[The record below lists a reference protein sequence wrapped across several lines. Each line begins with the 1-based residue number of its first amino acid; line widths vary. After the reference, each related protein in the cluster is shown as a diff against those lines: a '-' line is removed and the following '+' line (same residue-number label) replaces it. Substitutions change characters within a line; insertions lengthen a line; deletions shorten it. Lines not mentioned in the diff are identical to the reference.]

1 MTAIEGTELPITM
14 ADTAAPVRM
23 WLPQEETDEAALKQL
38 RNIASLPWVHGVR
51 VMPDCHLGIGATVG
65 SVIAM
70 RGAVSPAAV
79 GVDIGCGVAAVRT
92 DLVEE
97 DLEALGALRS
107 AIEAAI
113 PVGFA
118 AHEEAIPGSEL
129 TRLGARAGL
138 EEFWEGFSALPEKVQ
153 KREKKAR
160 KQLGTMG
167 GGNHFAELCVD
178 SRDGRVWITLHSG
191 SRNIG
196 KEVAEVHIS
205 RAKGL
210 EHNAQLGDKNLAVF
224 LADSPGM
231 DAYVRDVQWAQ
242 EYASRSREIMIGL
255 LKDAVAKHW
264 GARGRGVR
272 FDMPVNCHHN
282 YISIERIDGEDMV
295 VTRKGAISTR
305 DGDLA
310 LIPGS
315 MGVGSY
321 IVRGLANPDSF
332 YSASHGAG
340 RRMSRNAARKTF
352 TVGDLAKQTEGIET
366 RKDAGVLDEIPSA
379 YKDLH
384 AVMKY
389 QSDLVEPVAH
399 LQTVLCVKG

>member
-1 MTAIEGTELPITM
+1 MTPQTDLPVGLPDTE
-14 ADTAAPVRM
+14 APVRM
-23 WLPQEETDEAALKQL
+23 WLPEAEADAAALKQL
-38 RNIASLPWVHGVR
+38 RTIASLPWVHGVR
-51 VMPDCHLGIGATVG
+51 VMPDVHLGIGATVG

-79 GVDIGCGVAAVRT
+79 GVDIGCGVAALRT
-92 DLVEE
+92 DLVEADLE
-97 DLEALGALRS
+97 DLGTLRS
-107 AIEAAI
+107 AIEAVV
-113 PVGFA
+113 PVGF
-118 AHEEAIPGSEL
+118 HEHPQPLSPATLAG
-129 TRLGARAGL
+129 LGARGDL
-138 EEFWEGFSALPEKVQ
+138 DRFWEGFEALPEEVQ
-153 KREKKAR
+153 QREAKAR
-160 KQLGTMG
+160 RQLGTMG

-196 KEVAEVHIS
+196 KEIADVHIH

-210 EHNAQLGDKNLAVF
+210 EHNADIVDRDLAVF

-231 DAYVRDVQWAQ
+231 EDYVRDVQWAQ
-242 EYASRSREIMIGL
+242 EYAARSREVMVGL
-255 LKDAVAKHW
+255 LRQQIARHW
-264 GARGRGVR
+264 GSRGRQVT
-272 FDMPVNCHHN
+272 FDMPINCHHN
-282 YISIERIDGEDMV
+282 YLSIEQIDGEDMV
-295 VTRKGAISTR
+295 ITRKGAISTR
-305 DGDLA
+305 DSDLA

-332 YSASHGAG
+332 YSAAHGAG
-340 RRMSRNAARKTF
+340 RTMSRNAARKTF
-352 TVGDLAKQTEGIET
+352 TVKDLQKQTRGVES
-366 RKDAGVLDEIPSA
+366 RKDKGVLDEAPGA

-384 AVMKY
+384 AVMRY

>member
-1 MTAIEGTELPITM
+1 MTPQTDLPVSLPDTE
-14 ADTAAPVRM
+14 APVRM
-23 WLPQEETDEAALKQL
+23 WLPEAEADAAALKQL
-38 RNIASLPWVHGVR
+38 RTIASLPWVHGVR
-51 VMPDCHLGIGATVG
+51 VMPDVHLGIGATVG

-79 GVDIGCGVAAVRT
+79 GVDIGCGVAALRT
-92 DLVEE
+92 DLVEADLE
-97 DLEALGALRS
+97 DLGTLRS
-107 AIEAAI
+107 AIEAVV
-113 PVGFA
+113 PVGF
-118 AHEEAIPGSEL
+118 HEHPQPLSPATLAG
-129 TRLGARAGL
+129 LGARGDL
-138 EEFWEGFSALPEKVQ
+138 DRFWEGFEALPEEVQ
-153 KREKKAR
+153 QREAKAR
-160 KQLGTMG
+160 RQLGTMG

-196 KEVAEVHIS
+196 KEIADVHIH

-210 EHNAQLGDKNLAVF
+210 EHNADIADRDLAVF

-231 DAYVRDVQWAQ
+231 EAYVRDVHWAQ
-242 EYASRSREIMIGL
+242 EYAARSREVMVGL
-255 LKDAVAKHW
+255 LRQQIARHW
-264 GARGRGVR
+264 GSRGRQVT
-272 FDMPVNCHHN
+272 FDMPINCHHN
-282 YISIERIDGEDMV
+282 YLSIEQIDGEDMV
-295 VTRKGAISTR
+295 ITRKGAISTR
-305 DGDLA
+305 DSDLA

-332 YSASHGAG
+332 YSAAHGAG
-340 RRMSRNAARKTF
+340 RTMSRNAARKTF
-352 TVGDLAKQTEGIET
+352 TVKDLQKQTRGVES
-366 RKDAGVLDEIPSA
+366 RKDKGVLDEAPGA

-384 AVMKY
+384 AVMRY

>member
-1 MTAIEGTELPITM
+1 MTTQADLPVTLP
-14 ADTAAPVRM
+14 DTAAPVRM
-23 WLPQEETDEAALKQL
+23 WLPEAETDAAALAQL
-38 RNIASLPWVHGVR
+38 RTIASLPWVHGVR
-51 VMPDCHLGIGATVG
+51 VMPDVHLGIGATVG

-79 GVDIGCGVAAVRT
+79 GVDIGCGVAALRT
-92 DLVEE
+92 DLVEA
-97 DLEALGALRS
+97 DLEDLGALRS
-107 AIEAAI
+107 AIEAVV
-113 PVGFA
+113 PVGF
-118 AHEEAIPGSEL
+118 HEHREPLSPATL
-129 TRLGARAGL
+129 TGLGARGDL
-138 EEFWEGFSALPEKVQ
+138 DRFWEGFAALPEEVQ
-153 KREKKAR
+153 QREAKAR
-160 KQLGTMG
+160 RQLGTMG

-196 KEVAEVHIS
+196 KEIADVHIH

-210 EHNAQLGDKNLAVF
+210 EHNADIADRNLAVF

-231 DAYVRDVQWAQ
+231 DDYVRDVEWAQ
-242 EYASRSREIMIGL
+242 EYAARSREVMIGL
-255 LKDAVAKHW
+255 LREQIARHW
-264 GARGRGVR
+264 GTRGRQVT
-272 FDMPVNCHHN
+272 FDMPINCHHN
-282 YISIERIDGEDMV
+282 YLSIEQIDGEDMV
-295 VTRKGAISTR
+295 ITRKGAISTR

-340 RRMSRNAARKTF
+340 RTMSRNAARKTF
-352 TVGDLAKQTEGIET
+352 TVGDLQKQTRGVES
-366 RKDAGVLDEIPSA
+366 RKDKGVLDEAPGA

-384 AVMKY
+384 TVMRY
-389 QSDLVEPVAH
+389 QSDLAQPVAH

>member
-1 MTAIEGTELPITM
+1 MSTPEHAPLPVTLPG
-14 ADTAAPVRM
+14 TAAPVRM
-23 WLPQEETDEAALKQL
+23 WLPEQEADAAALAQL

-51 VMPDCHLGIGATVG
+51 VMPDMHLGIGATVG

-79 GVDIGCGVAAVRT
+79 GVDIGCGVAALRT
-92 DLVEE
+92 DLHEE
-97 DLEALGALRS
+97 DLEDLGALRS
-107 AIEAAI
+107 AIEEVV
-113 PVGFA
+113 PVGF
-118 AHEEAIPGSEL
+118 HEHREPLSPSTL
-129 TRLGARAGL
+129 TTLGARDGL
-138 EEFWEGFSALPEKVQ
+138 DRFWDGFAALPEQVH
-153 KREKKAR
+153 KREAKAR
-160 KQLGTMG
+160 RQLGTMG

-196 KEVAEVHIS
+196 KEVADVHIH

-210 EHNAQLGDKNLAVF
+210 VHNADLEDRNLAVF

-231 DAYVRDVQWAQ
+231 DAYVRDVHWAQ
-242 EYASRSREIMIGL
+242 EYAARSREVMIGL
-255 LKDAVAKHW
+255 LRQQITRHW
-264 GARGRGVR
+264 EARGRDVS

-282 YISIERIDGEDMV
+282 YLSIEQIDGEDMV
-295 VTRKGAISTR
+295 ITRKGAISTR

-340 RRMSRNAARKTF
+340 RTMSRNAARKNF
-352 TVGDLAKQTEGIET
+352 TLADLERQTRGVEV
-366 RKDAGVLDEIPSA
+366 RKDKGVLDEIPGA
-379 YKDLH
+379 YKNLH
-384 AVMKY
+384 AVMRH
-389 QSDLVEPVAH
+389 QSDLVAPVAH

>member
-1 MTAIEGTELPITM
+1 MTAEAELPVTL
-14 ADTAAPVRM
+14 ADTDAPVKM
-23 WLPQEETDEAALKQL
+23 WLPEPEADAAALAQL

-51 VMPDCHLGIGATVG
+51 VMPDVHLGIGATVG

-79 GVDIGCGVAAVRT
+79 GVDIGCGVAALRT

-97 DLEALGALRS
+97 DLEDLGALRS
-107 AIEAAI
+107 AIEAVV
-113 PVGFA
+113 PVGFHEHPEPLSASKLA
-118 AHEEAIPGSEL
+118 ALS
-129 TRLGARAGL
+129 ARDGL
-138 EEFWEGFSALPEKVQ
+138 DRFWEGFEALPKEVQ
-153 KREKKAR
+153 SRETKAR
-160 KQLGTMG
+160 RQLGTMG

-196 KEVAEVHIS
+196 KEIADVHIH

-210 EHNAQLGDKNLAVF
+210 QHNADIADRNLSVF

-231 DAYVRDVQWAQ
+231 DAYVRDVHWAQ
-242 EYASRSREIMIGL
+242 EYAARSREVMIGL
-255 LKDAVAKHW
+255 LREQIARHW
-264 GARGRGVR
+264 GTRGRQVT
-272 FDMPVNCHHN
+272 FDMPINCHHN
-282 YISIERIDGEDMV
+282 YLSIERIDGEDMV
-295 VTRKGAISTR
+295 ITRKGAISTR

-310 LIPGS
+310 LVPGS

-321 IVRGLANPDSF
+321 IVRGLSNPDSF

-340 RRMSRNAARKTF
+340 RTMSRNAARKNF
-352 TVGDLAKQTEGIET
+352 TIKDLERQTKGVEV
-366 RKDAGVLDEIPSA
+366 RKDKGVLDEIPGA

-384 AVMKY
+384 AVMRY
-389 QSDLVEPVAH
+389 QADLAQPVAH

>member
-1 MTAIEGTELPITM
+1 MTPQTDLPVGLPDTE
-14 ADTAAPVRM
+14 APVRM
-23 WLPQEETDEAALKQL
+23 WLPEAEADAAALKQL
-38 RNIASLPWVHGVR
+38 RTIASLPWVHGVR
-51 VMPDCHLGIGATVG
+51 VMPDVHLGIGATVG

-79 GVDIGCGVAAVRT
+79 GVDIGCGVAALRT
-92 DLVEE
+92 DLVEADLE
-97 DLEALGALRS
+97 DLGTLRS
-107 AIEAAI
+107 VIEAVV
-113 PVGFA
+113 PVGF
-118 AHEEAIPGSEL
+118 HEHPQPLSPATLAG
-129 TRLGARAGL
+129 LGARGDL
-138 EEFWEGFSALPEKVQ
+138 DRFWEGFEALPEEVQ
-153 KREKKAR
+153 QREAKAR
-160 KQLGTMG
+160 RQLGTMG

-196 KEVAEVHIS
+196 KEIADVHIH

-210 EHNAQLGDKNLAVF
+210 EHNADIADRDLAVF

-231 DAYVRDVQWAQ
+231 EDYVRDVHWAQ
-242 EYASRSREIMIGL
+242 EYAARSREVMVGL
-255 LKDAVAKHW
+255 LRQQIARHW
-264 GARGRGVR
+264 GSRGRQVT
-272 FDMPVNCHHN
+272 FDMPINCHHN
-282 YISIERIDGEDMV
+282 YLSIEQIDGEDMV
-295 VTRKGAISTR
+295 ITRKGAISTR
-305 DGDLA
+305 DSDLA

-332 YSASHGAG
+332 YSAAHGAG
-340 RRMSRNAARKTF
+340 RTMSRNAARKTF
-352 TVGDLAKQTEGIET
+352 TVKDLQKQTRGVES
-366 RKDAGVLDEIPSA
+366 RKDKGVLDEAPGA

-384 AVMKY
+384 TVMRY

>member
-1 MTAIEGTELPITM
+1 MTPQTDLPVGLPDTE
-14 ADTAAPVRM
+14 APVRM
-23 WLPQEETDEAALKQL
+23 WLPEAEADAAALKQL
-38 RNIASLPWVHGVR
+38 RTIASLPWVHGVR
-51 VMPDCHLGIGATVG
+51 VMPDVHLGIGATVG

-79 GVDIGCGVAAVRT
+79 GVDIGCGVAALRT
-92 DLVEE
+92 DLVEADLE
-97 DLEALGALRS
+97 DLGTLRS
-107 AIEAAI
+107 AIEAVV
-113 PVGFA
+113 PVGF
-118 AHEEAIPGSEL
+118 HEHPQPLSPATLAG
-129 TRLGARAGL
+129 LGARGDL
-138 EEFWEGFSALPEKVQ
+138 DRFWEGFEALPEEVQ
-153 KREKKAR
+153 QREAKAR
-160 KQLGTMG
+160 RQLGTMG

-196 KEVAEVHIS
+196 KEIADVHIH

-210 EHNAQLGDKNLAVF
+210 EHNADIADRDLAVF

-231 DAYVRDVQWAQ
+231 EDYVRDVHWAQ
-242 EYASRSREIMIGL
+242 EYAARSREVMVGL
-255 LKDAVAKHW
+255 LRQQIARHW
-264 GARGRGVR
+264 GSRGRQVT
-272 FDMPVNCHHN
+272 FDMPINCHHN
-282 YISIERIDGEDMV
+282 YLSIEQIDGEDMV

-305 DGDLA
+305 DSDLA

-332 YSASHGAG
+332 YSAAHGAG
-340 RRMSRNAARKTF
+340 RTMSRNAARKTF
-352 TVGDLAKQTEGIET
+352 TVKDLQKQTRGVES
-366 RKDAGVLDEIPSA
+366 RKDKGVLDEAPGA

-384 AVMKY
+384 TVMRY

>member
-1 MTAIEGTELPITM
+1 MTPQTDLPVSLPDTE
-14 ADTAAPVRM
+14 APVRM
-23 WLPQEETDEAALKQL
+23 WLPEAEADAAALKQL
-38 RNIASLPWVHGVR
+38 RTIASLPWVHGVR
-51 VMPDCHLGIGATVG
+51 VMPDVHLGIGATVG

-79 GVDIGCGVAAVRT
+79 GVDIGCGVAALRT
-92 DLVEE
+92 DLVEADLE
-97 DLEALGALRS
+97 DLGTLRS
-107 AIEAAI
+107 AIEAVV
-113 PVGFA
+113 PVGF
-118 AHEEAIPGSEL
+118 HEHPQPLSPATLAG
-129 TRLGARAGL
+129 LGARGDL
-138 EEFWEGFSALPEKVQ
+138 DRFWEGFEALPEEVQ
-153 KREKKAR
+153 QREAKAR
-160 KQLGTMG
+160 RQLGTMG

-196 KEVAEVHIS
+196 KEIADVHIH

-210 EHNAQLGDKNLAVF
+210 EHNADIADRDLAVF

-231 DAYVRDVQWAQ
+231 EDYVRDVHWAQ
-242 EYASRSREIMIGL
+242 EYAARSREVMVGL
-255 LKDAVAKHW
+255 LRQQIARHW
-264 GARGRGVR
+264 GSRGRQVT
-272 FDMPVNCHHN
+272 FDMPINCHHN
-282 YISIERIDGEDMV
+282 YLSIEQIDGEDMV
-295 VTRKGAISTR
+295 ITRKGAISTR
-305 DGDLA
+305 DSDLA

-332 YSASHGAG
+332 YSAAHGAG
-340 RRMSRNAARKTF
+340 RTMSRNAARKTF
-352 TVGDLAKQTEGIET
+352 TVKDLQKQTRGVES
-366 RKDAGVLDEIPSA
+366 RKDKGVLDEAPGA

-384 AVMKY
+384 AVMRY

>member
-1 MTAIEGTELPITM
+1 MNTADRAQLPINL
-14 ADTAAPVRM
+14 ADTAAPVRI
-23 WLPQEETDEAALKQL
+23 WLPQEEADDAALAQL
-38 RNIASLPWVHGVR
+38 RNIADLPWVHGVR
-51 VMPDCHLGIGATVG
+51 AMPDCHLGIGATVG

-97 DLEALGALRS
+97 DLEDLGALRS

-118 AHEEAIPGSEL
+118 AHEEALSATEL
-129 TRLGARAGL
+129 ARLGARAGL
-138 EEFWEGFSALPEKVQ
+138 EQFWEGFSALPAAVQ
-153 KREKKAR
+153 KREEKAR

-210 EHNAQLGDKNLAVF
+210 EHNAQLHDKNLAVF

-231 DAYVRDVQWAQ
+231 ADYVRDVHWAQ

-255 LKDAVAKHW
+255 FQRAVMEHW
-264 GARGRGVR
+264 GARGREVR

-282 YISIERIDGEDMV
+282 YLSIEQIDGEDMV

-340 RRMSRNAARKTF
+340 RTMSRNAARKAF
-352 TVGDLAKQTEGIET
+352 TVADLAQQTKGIET

>member
-1 MTAIEGTELPITM
+1 
-14 ADTAAPVRM
+14 
-23 WLPQEETDEAALKQL
+23 
-38 RNIASLPWVHGVR
+38 
-51 VMPDCHLGIGATVG
+51 
-65 SVIAM
+65 
-70 RGAVSPAAV
+70 
-79 GVDIGCGVAAVRT
+79 
-92 DLVEE
+92 
-97 DLEALGALRS
+97 
-107 AIEAAI
+107 
-113 PVGFA
+113 
-118 AHEEAIPGSEL
+118 
-129 TRLGARAGL
+129 
-138 EEFWEGFSALPEKVQ
+138 
-153 KREKKAR
+153 
-160 KQLGTMG
+160 MG

-178 SRDGRVWITLHSG
+178 GRDGRVWITLHSG

-210 EHNAQLGDKNLAVF
+210 EHNAQLGDRNLAVF
-224 LADSPGM
+224 LAGSPGM
-231 DAYVRDVQWAQ
+231 DAYVRDVHWAQ
-242 EYASRSREIMIGL
+242 EYASRSREVMIEL
-255 LKDAVAKHW
+255 LKHAVTRHW
-264 GARGRGVR
+264 GARGREVR

-282 YISIERIDGEDMV
+282 YLSLERIDGEDMV

-321 IVRGLANPDSF
+321 VVRGLANPDSF

-340 RRMSRNAARKTF
+340 RTMSRTAARKAV
-352 TVGDLAKQTEGIET
+352 TVRDLAQQTEGIET

-384 AVMKY
+384 AVMTY

>member
-1 MTAIEGTELPITM
+1 MTAIEGTKLPITM

-23 WLPQEETDEAALKQL
+23 WLPQEETEVAALTQL

-92 DLVEE
+92 DLVQE
-97 DLEALGALRS
+97 DLEALGTLRS

-118 AHEEAIPGSEL
+118 AHEEAISDGEL

-138 EEFWEGFSALPEKVQ
+138 AEFWRGFSALPDTVQ
-153 KREKKAR
+153 KREGRAR

-210 EHNAQLGDKNLAVF
+210 EHNAQLADKNLAVF

-255 LKDAVAKHW
+255 LQDAVSRHW
-264 GARGRGVR
+264 SSRGREVR

-282 YISIERIDGEDMV
+282 YISLEQIDGEDMV

-321 IVRGLANPDSF
+321 IVRGLANPDAF
-332 YSASHGAG
+332 FSASHGAG
-340 RRMSRNAARKTF
+340 RRMSRTAARKNF
-352 TVGDLAKQTEGIET
+352 TVDDLAQQTEGIET
-366 RKDAGVLDEIPSA
+366 RKDERVLDEIPSA

>member
-1 MTAIEGTELPITM
+1 
-14 ADTAAPVRM
+14 
-23 WLPQEETDEAALKQL
+23 
-38 RNIASLPWVHGVR
+38 
-51 VMPDCHLGIGATVG
+51 
-65 SVIAM
+65 
-70 RGAVSPAAV
+70 
-79 GVDIGCGVAAVRT
+79 
-92 DLVEE
+92 
-97 DLEALGALRS
+97 
-107 AIEAAI
+107 
-113 PVGFA
+113 
-118 AHEEAIPGSEL
+118 
-129 TRLGARAGL
+129 
-138 EEFWEGFSALPEKVQ
+138 
-153 KREKKAR
+153 
-160 KQLGTMG
+160 
-167 GGNHFAELCVD
+167 
-178 SRDGRVWITLHSG
+178 RVWITLHSG

-210 EHNAQLGDKNLAVF
+210 EHNAQLHDKNLAVF

-231 DAYVRDVQWAQ
+231 ADYVRDVHWAQ
-242 EYASRSREIMIGL
+242 EYASRSREIMICL
-255 LKDAVAKHW
+255 FPRAVMEHW
-264 GARGRGVR
+264 RARVREVR
-272 FDMPVNCHHN
+272 FDRRVTCHHN
-282 YISIERIDGEDMV
+282 DLSLEQIDGEDMV
-295 VTRKGAISTR
+295 ITRKRAISAR
-305 DGDLA
+305 GGDLA

-340 RRMSRNAARKTF
+340 RTMSRNAAKKTF
-352 TVGDLAKQTEGIET
+352 TVSDLAKQTEGIET

>member
-1 MTAIEGTELPITM
+1 MTALEGASLPVTL
-14 ADTAAPVRM
+14 ADTAAPVKM
-23 WLPQEETDEAALKQL
+23 WLPEQETEAAALTQL
-38 RNIASLPWVHGVR
+38 RNIAELPWVHGLR

-118 AHEEAIPGSEL
+118 AHEEALSTAEL
-129 TRLGARAGL
+129 ARLGARAGL
-138 EEFWEGFSALPEKVQ
+138 EEFWNGFSTLPEAVQ
-153 KREKKAR
+153 NREEKAR
-160 KQLGTMG
+160 RQLGTMG

-210 EHNAQLGDKNLAVF
+210 EHNAQLGDRNLAVF
-224 LADSPGM
+224 LAGTPGM
-231 DAYVRDVQWAQ
+231 DAYVRDVHWAQ
-242 EYASRSREIMIGL
+242 EYASRSREVMIGL
-255 LKDAVAKHW
+255 LKEAVTRHW
-264 GARGRGVR
+264 GERGREVR

-282 YISIERIDGEDMV
+282 YLSLERIDGEDMV

-340 RRMSRNAARKTF
+340 RTMSRTAARKAF
-352 TVGDLAKQTEGIET
+352 TVRDLAQQTEGIET

-389 QSDLVEPVAH
+389 QSDLVKPVAH

>member
-1 MTAIEGTELPITM
+1 MTSPERAQLPITL

-23 WLPQEETDEAALKQL
+23 WLPPEEADSAAVAQL

-51 VMPDCHLGIGATVG
+51 AMPDCHLGIGATVG

-97 DLEALGALRS
+97 DLEDLGTLRS

-118 AHEEAIPGSEL
+118 AHEEALSSREL
-129 TRLGARAGL
+129 TRLGARDGL
-138 EEFWEGFSALPEKVQ
+138 EEFWEGFSALPESVQ

-160 KQLGTMG
+160 TQLGTMG

-178 SRDGRVWITLHSG
+178 DRDGRVWITLHSG

-196 KEVAEVHIS
+196 KEVAEVHIA

-210 EHNAQLGDKNLAVF
+210 EHNAQLSDRNLAVF

-255 LKDAVAKHW
+255 FQDAVSQHW
-264 GARGRGVR
+264 GARGREVR

-282 YISIERIDGEDMV
+282 YLSLEQIDGEDMV
-295 VTRKGAISTR
+295 ITRKGAISTR
-305 DGDLA
+305 GGDLA

-340 RRMSRNAARKTF
+340 RKMSRNAAKKTF
-352 TVGDLAKQTEGIET
+352 TVSDLAKQTEGIET

>member
-1 MTAIEGTELPITM
+1 MTPQTDLPVSLPDTE
-14 ADTAAPVRM
+14 APVRM
-23 WLPQEETDEAALKQL
+23 WLPEAEADAAALKQL
-38 RNIASLPWVHGVR
+38 RTIASLPWVHGVR
-51 VMPDCHLGIGATVG
+51 VMPDVHLGIGATVG

-79 GVDIGCGVAAVRT
+79 GVDIGCGVAALRT
-92 DLVEE
+92 DLVEADLE
-97 DLEALGALRS
+97 DLGTLRS
-107 AIEAAI
+107 AIEAVV
-113 PVGFA
+113 PVGF
-118 AHEEAIPGSEL
+118 HEHPQPLSPATLAG
-129 TRLGARAGL
+129 LGARGDL
-138 EEFWEGFSALPEKVQ
+138 DRFWEGFEALPEEVQ
-153 KREKKAR
+153 QREAKAR
-160 KQLGTMG
+160 RQLGTMG

-196 KEVAEVHIS
+196 KEIADVHIH

-210 EHNAQLGDKNLAVF
+210 EHNADIVDRDLAVF

-231 DAYVRDVQWAQ
+231 EDYVRDVHWAQ
-242 EYASRSREIMIGL
+242 EYAARSREVMVGL
-255 LKDAVAKHW
+255 LRQQIARHW
-264 GARGRGVR
+264 GSRGRQVT
-272 FDMPVNCHHN
+272 FDMPINCHHN
-282 YISIERIDGEDMV
+282 YLSIEQIDGEDMV
-295 VTRKGAISTR
+295 ITRKGAISTR
-305 DGDLA
+305 DSDLA

-332 YSASHGAG
+332 YSAAHGAG
-340 RRMSRNAARKTF
+340 RTMSRNAARKTF
-352 TVGDLAKQTEGIET
+352 TVKDLQKQTRGVES
-366 RKDAGVLDEIPSA
+366 RKDKGVLDEAPGA

-384 AVMKY
+384 AVMRY